1 MIVIYP
7 IKSSSKNNIID
18 FMVYYTLHACNL
30 DDEKYKCLFVTIN
43 KNIFKEQINIIPNV
57 NFRFNT
63 KFYKN
68 EINKIYL

>member
-1 MIVIYP
+1 MIAIYP

-18 FMVYYTLHACNL
+18 FMVYYTLHTCNL
-30 DDEKYKCLFVTIN
+30 YDEKYKCLFVTIN